1 MPEPSSRSAPS
12 TAAASGPSYW
22 DMVSDQIVGKYYH
35 DAVISQLKRDAHLR
49 LIARWCGSLR
59 DKSLL
64 KTDLFEEAHGADQFL
79 FELPFNGLRLGIDI
93 SYAITRRAR
102 QQATARP
109 ATSCALFTGDVLSLP
124 FREGSLDVIVSNS
137 TLDHFANPRLIATAL
152 GEFYRVLKQ
161 GGTLLVT
168 LDNPHSLSY
177 LVGRFK
183 RILRPDPYFLGHT
196 LSVRALTTLLTKIG
210 YRVTDTTAIL
220 HGLENHSSA
229 AMRIAGR
236 IGGRRLTAAIGGV
249 LRALERL
256 EGAPTRYLTGA
267 FIAVRAV
274 KPEGATRAAALG
286 SAR

>member
-1 MPEPSSRSAPS
+1 
-12 TAAASGPSYW
+12 
-22 DMVSDQIVGKYYH
+22 MVSDQIIGNYYH

-49 LIARWCGSLR
+49 LIARWCGSLV
-59 DKSLL
+59 DMSLL
-64 KTDLFEEAHGADQFL
+64 KTDLFEEAHGADQCL

-102 QQATARP
+102 QQATGRSVA
-109 ATSCALFTGDVLSLP
+109 SCALLTGDVLNLP
-124 FREGSLDVIVSNS
+124 LRDGSLDVIVSNS
-137 TLDHFANPRLIATAL
+137 TLDHFADPRLIATAL

-177 LVGRFK
+177 LVARFK

-196 LSVRALTTLLTKIG
+196 LSVRALTTVLTKIG

-236 IGGRRLTAAIGGV
+236 VGGSRLTSAIGAG
-249 LRALERL
+249 LRVIERL
-256 EGAPTRYLTGA
+256 EAAPTRYLTGA

-274 KPEGATRAAALG
+274 KPERDTCLAALC